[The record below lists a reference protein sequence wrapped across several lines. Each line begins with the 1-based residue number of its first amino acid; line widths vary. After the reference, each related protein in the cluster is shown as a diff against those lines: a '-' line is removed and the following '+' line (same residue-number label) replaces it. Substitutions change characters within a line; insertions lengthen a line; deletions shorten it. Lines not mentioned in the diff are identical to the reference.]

1 MQSNRR
7 LHACSGNTLLARTF
21 VVPPMAARGAPRVL
35 PTLDTSSRR
44 SCACKSA
51 RDGHAMHIHSVKP
64 PSMARRLDG
73 HDCQMQRPHTCGL
86 E

>member
-7 LHACSGNTLLARTF
+7 LHVCSGNTLLARTF
-21 VVPPMAARGAPRVL
+21 VVPPMAASGAPRVL
-35 PTLDTSSRR
+35 PTLDTSSSR

-51 RDGHAMHIHSVKP
+51 CDGHATHDHSIKP
-64 PSMARRLDG
+64 PSMAHRLVG
-73 HDCQMQRPHTCGL
+73 HDCQMQCPHTCGL